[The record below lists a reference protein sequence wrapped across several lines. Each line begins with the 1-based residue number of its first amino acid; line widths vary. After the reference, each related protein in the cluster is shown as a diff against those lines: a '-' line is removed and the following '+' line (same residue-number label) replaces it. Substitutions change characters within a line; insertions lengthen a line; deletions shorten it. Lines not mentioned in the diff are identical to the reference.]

1 MKFTEEIR
9 LKRHYTKAHPP
20 KKEHYKQKWY
30 WENQKMKTRLLIIF
44 ALVLFSSLIMIN
56 EADALIVT
64 LSLEN
69 LAEKAEFVVI
79 GKVIDSISSLQ

>member
-1 MKFTEEIR
+1 
-9 LKRHYTKAHPP
+9 
-20 KKEHYKQKWY
+20 
-30 WENQKMKTRLLIIF
+30 MKTRLLIIF